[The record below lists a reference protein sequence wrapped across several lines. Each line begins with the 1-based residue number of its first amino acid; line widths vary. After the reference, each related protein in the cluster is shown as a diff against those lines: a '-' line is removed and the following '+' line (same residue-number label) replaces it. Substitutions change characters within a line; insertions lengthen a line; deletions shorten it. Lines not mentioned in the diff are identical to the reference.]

1 MISQMS
7 AKRRP
12 GYAWRAAGF
21 IAIGIIGSAYAYW
34 DHHSRDVAREKAEAS
49 IVAEARKGEFKLSD
63 ANMRENPSLWMKH
76 ELPVSEL
83 TQMLDTDKVSSVGI
97 VDASNSPTGRP
108 AVFVTSR
115 DGELSFVPDTRDG
128 VVTEHLIL
136 PRVNK
141 AHVVRVSE
149 TSQWASMLAGLTFFL
164 ANYLFVFV
172 MLGLMAR
179 PLLEQM
185 KLFKTVR
192 KVETRFSDV
201 VGAEEAKAALQD
213 VVDFI
218 KEPKHYERVGARAS
232 RGVLLLGGPGTGK
245 TLLARALAGEAGVP
259 FIACTGSDFASM
271 FLGGSVLNVKRLFR
285 LARRN
290 KKCIIYI
297 DEFDGLGKRSANTSG
312 AEGEL
317 NRVINQFL
325 VEMNGFSSDH
335 RIIVIAGSN
344 LIENIDPAL
353 IRSGRFDRKVTL
365 SLPAVAER
373 EKLFALYGAKLKL
386 DGDVSYAQLARM
398 TSGLSPADIEALVN
412 QAGIRAA
419 RERKHAVTMEHLVAA
434 IEVAYLGEASGRNVS
449 KEDRRRTALHEAG
462 HAAVTVLRKAGRL
475 EKVTV
480 LPRGQ
485 ALGVT
490 LATHDESILLSTH
503 EQLLD
508 RIDVLLAGRAAE
520 EIFYPSVSTGAGDDL
535 QKATELATAMLARFG
550 FGKGLAVLT
559 REQQSE
565 SNFVAELNGL
575 LALRYTAVV
584 KELRGIRAVLGTIAD
599 RLEEQETISGSLVEE
614 LLQPEPIAA

>member
-1 MISQMS
+1 
-7 AKRRP
+7 
-12 GYAWRAAGF
+12 
-21 IAIGIIGSAYAYW
+21 
-34 DHHSRDVAREKAEAS
+34 
-49 IVAEARKGEFKLSD
+49 
-63 ANMRENPSLWMKH
+63 
-76 ELPVSEL
+76 
-83 TQMLDTDKVSSVGI
+83 
-97 VDASNSPTGRP
+97 
-108 AVFVTSR
+108 
-115 DGELSFVPDTRDG
+115 
-128 VVTEHLIL
+128 
-136 PRVNK
+136 
-141 AHVVRVSE
+141 
-149 TSQWASMLAGLTFFL
+149 LTFFL
-164 ANYLFVFV
+164 ANYLYVFV

-185 KLFKTVR
+185 KLFKKVR

-297 DEFDGLGKRSANTSG
+297 DEFDGLGKRSSNTSG

-373 EKLFALYGAKLKL
+373 EKLFSLYGAKLKL

-490 LATHDESILLSTH
+490 LATHDESILLSTQ

-559 REQQSE
+559 REQQCE
-565 SNFVAELNGL
+565 SHFVAELNGL

>member
-1 MISQMS
+1 MS
-7 AKRRP
+7 SKRRP
-12 GYAWRAAGF
+12 GYAWRAASL

-34 DHHSRDVAREKAEAS
+34 DHHSRDIAREKAVAG

-63 ANMRENPSLWMKH
+63 ENMRDNPSWWLKH

-97 VDASNSPTGRP
+97 VDASNSPTGHP
-108 AVFVTSR
+108 ALFVTSR
-115 DGELSFVPDTRDG
+115 EGDLGFVPDTRDG
-128 VVTEHLIL
+128 MVAERLIL
-136 PRVNK
+136 PRVSK
-141 AHVVRVSE
+141 AHIVRVSE

-164 ANYLFVFV
+164 ANYMFLVLMFGV
-172 MLGLMAR
+172 MAR
-179 PLLEQM
+179 PMLEQM

-201 VGAEEAKAALQD
+201 VGAEEAKAALKD

-271 FLGGSVLNVKRLFR
+271 FLGGSVMNVKRLFR
-285 LARRN
+285 LARRK

-297 DEFDGLGKRSANTSG
+297 DEFDGLGKRSSNTSG

-344 LIENIDPAL
+344 LIDNIDPAL
-353 IRSGRFDRKVTL
+353 IRSGRFDRKITL

-373 EKLFALYGAKLKL
+373 EQLFALYGKKLKL
-386 DGDVSYAQLARM
+386 ADDVSYAQLARM

-419 RERKHAVTMEHLVAA
+419 RERLPAVTMDHLVAA
-434 IEVAYLGEASGRNVS
+434 IEVAYLGEASGRNMS
-449 KEDRRRTALHEAG
+449 KDERRRTALHEAG
-462 HAAVTVLRKAGRL
+462 HAAVTVLRKSGRL

-490 LATHDESILLSTH
+490 FATHDENILLSTRD
-503 EQLLD
+503 QVLD

-520 EIFYPSVSTGAGDDL
+520 DIFYPSVSTGAGDDL
-535 QKATELATAMLARFG
+535 QKATELATAMIARFG

-565 SNFVAELNGL
+565 LHFVTELNAL
-575 LALRYTAVV
+575 LAARYEAVV
-584 KELRGIRAVLGTIAD
+584 QELRGLRAVLETIAD
-599 RLEEQETISGSLVEE
+599 RLEEQETIPGTLVEE